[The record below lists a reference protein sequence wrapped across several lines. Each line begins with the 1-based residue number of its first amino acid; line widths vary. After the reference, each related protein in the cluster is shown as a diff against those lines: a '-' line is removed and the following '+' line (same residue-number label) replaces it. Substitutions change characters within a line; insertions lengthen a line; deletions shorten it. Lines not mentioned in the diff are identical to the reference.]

1 MIVIRQQEFNS
12 KAQKARRAKFDNA
25 QIPLGYNR
33 EENQSLIKKLHESG
47 KHDLDSAM
55 AASDKHFKRNR
66 VKDYI
71 GAVEANKS
79 DLNTRKANYLSK
91 KILGKDYNTFGFI
104 ALGAKPKTDL
114 FKKEAA
120 EDKAKFSKIDSKPSS
135 DNITKETTK
144 VVGAESKSVNST
156 KKAIKD
162 SYRPI
167 YFHENGE
174 ISKPNKFDEKSL
186 KELGDS
192 IAKHRAKAA
201 ELRAKKVAGQ
211 KLVKNLKTAGK
222 VGIGVAGAAGVGYGI
237 KKAVDK
243 NKKEDGKEK

>member
-1 MIVIRQQEFNS
+1 MIILRQKEFNS

-33 EENQSLIKKLHESG
+33 EEHQNLIKKLHKSG

-71 GAVEANKS
+71 GGVEANKS

-91 KILGKDYNTFGFI
+91 KLLGKDYNTFGSI
-104 ALGAKPKTDL
+104 ALGAKPETDL

-120 EDKAKFSKIDSKPSS
+120 EDKAKFSKVNSKLNS
-135 DNITKETTK
+135 DNI
-144 VVGAESKSVNST
+144 A
-156 KKAIKD
+156 KKAT
-162 SYRPI
+162 
-167 YFHENGE
+167 ET
-174 ISKPNKFDEKSL
+174 ISKDKTIKSP
-186 KELGDS
+186 
-192 IAKHRAKAA
+192 
-201 ELRAKKVAGQ
+201 KVNP

-222 VGIGVAGAAGVGYGI
+222 VGLGVAGAAGIGYGI
-237 KKAVDK
+237 KKAIDK
-243 NKKEDGKEK
+243 NKKKKEDK